1 MERAEFYSALYDSNN
16 YLEHH
21 GVDGQKWGKRNGPP
35 YPLDSEGKADLIKQR
50 KAEKKREKK
59 EAIKKVLESP
69 AAFDVDLEE
78 KLKGKNKNEATKII
92 RKEAREYGEAVGKVQ
107 LGRIVA
113 GSVIGAMGGAAIGFA
128 TGGPV
133 AAAGNAVVGAILP
146 NYATIPYTIIDS
158 VVKQQPKENTLNDY
172 YDKYN
177 IDRDTKR
184 IVNV

>member
-1 MERAEFYSALYDSNN
+1 MERKEFYSALYDSNN

-35 YPLDSEGKADLIKQR
+35 YPLNSEGKADLIKQR

-59 EAIKKVLESP
+59 EAVKKVLESP

-92 RKEAREYGEAVGKVQ
+92 RKEAREYSEALGKVT
-107 LGRIVA
+107 LGRIAA
-113 GSVIGAMGGAAIGFA
+113 GSAIGAIGGAAIGFA
-128 TGGPV
+128 TGGPIG
-133 AAAGNAVVGAILP
+133 AAGSAVVGTILSA
-146 NYATIPYTIIDS
+146 YATIPYTIIDS
-158 VVKQQPKENTLNDY
+158 AVRQQPKSNTLNDY

-177 IDRDTKR
+177 IDRDTER
-184 IVNV
+184 RLNV

>member
-78 KLKGKNKNEATKII
+78 KLKGKK
-92 RKEAREYGEAVGKVQ
+92 
-107 LGRIVA
+107 
-113 GSVIGAMGGAAIGFA
+113 
-128 TGGPV
+128 
-133 AAAGNAVVGAILP
+133 
-146 NYATIPYTIIDS
+146 
-158 VVKQQPKENTLNDY
+158 
-172 YDKYN
+172 
-177 IDRDTKR
+177 
-184 IVNV
+184 